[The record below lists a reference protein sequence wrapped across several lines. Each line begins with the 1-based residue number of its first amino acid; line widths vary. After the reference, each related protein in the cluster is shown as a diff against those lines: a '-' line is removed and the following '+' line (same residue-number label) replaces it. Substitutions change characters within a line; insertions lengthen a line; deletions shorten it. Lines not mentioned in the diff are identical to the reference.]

1 MNTSIIS
8 LHTHVPTYI
17 QAQIQMC
24 IHNASNQHT
33 TRTYVHP
40 NTRHTSLQILHPFG
54 HGGFTPA
61 KLESRFLSENDAHSE
76 PTSVWYVSDKHAKI
90 YIWTWM
96 HTCHTWWPLTPPLLP
111 HSCELQALSVAQ
123 ARYARNISVG
133 ELMNVTDDEY
143 RAVWQAAGDNPANHT
158 FPLSLSCLLSLSL
171 ALSRSLALSL
181 SRYPSVE
188 PVYKRIFGHTH
199 HVSQNMDEFQQI
211 KHTHICSS
219 WVSFLPTPFSLNH
232 HQYISLNSCIAG
244 CFPQTDPTDHTTLF
258 RKRVL
263 HLKMH
268 CICGFAVELGRD
280 HSDAISSQCSFQKYV
295 SIRGNAS
302 AYTQIF
308 IIYICVFVCIY
319 TYMCVGVLCVYIY
332 IYVYMCLYIHIYVGV
347 HKYMNIYLYKIY
359 VCMYM

>member
-199 HVSQNMDEFQQI
+199 HVSQTWTNFSKSSTRTFVHRESLSCPHPFPSTTTNTSLWILALLAVFRKQI
-211 KHTHICSS
+211 LRITR
-219 WVSFLPTPFSLNH
+219 LFSEKE
-232 HQYISLNSCIAG
+232 SCI
-244 CFPQTDPTDHTTLF
+244 
-258 RKRVL
+258 
-263 HLKMH
+263 LK
-268 CICGFAVELGRD
+268 CIVSVG
-280 HSDAISSQCSFQKYV
+280 SQ
-295 SIRGNAS
+295 
-302 AYTQIF
+302 
-308 IIYICVFVCIY
+308 
-319 TYMCVGVLCVYIY
+319 
-332 IYVYMCLYIHIYVGV
+332 
-347 HKYMNIYLYKIY
+347 
-359 VCMYM
+359 